1 MVLQLGAARGHAVGA
16 CRAQPGEGVEL
27 QAAGGKLHPGHGP
40 EAASVSLSL
49 HLVTVSN
56 IIGVCKS
63 LKLVLKREHLSLSVP
78 NSDIIS
84 HFHFHSIS
92 M

>member
-1 MVLQLGAARGHAVGA
+1 MVLQLGAAGGHAVGA

-49 HLVTVSN
+49 HLVSSV
-56 IIGVCKS
+56 IGVHKS
-63 LKLVLKREHLSLSVP
+63 LKLVLKREHLTLSVP